1 MNIKL
6 TARHFELTPELKGH
20 AEGNFDSLQKLY
32 DQIISCHLILD
43 VEKHRK
49 MAEMQIKVHGQVLTS
64 TEESDDMHISI
75 ESVFDKARQ
84 QLKKYKEKLKLKDS
98 RKIAVAQSEAARPHT
113 DADSIDY

>member
-1 MNIKL
+1 MNTKL
-6 TARHFELTPELKGH
+6 TARHFELTPELKNR
-20 AEGNFDSLQKLY
+20 AEENFDSLQKFH

-64 TEESDDMHISI
+64 TEESDDMHVSI
-75 ESVFDKARQ
+75 EAVFDKARQ

-98 RKIAVAQSEAARPHT
+98 RKIAIVQSEAAKPHT
-113 DADSIDY
+113 DVDSIDY